1 LNGRKFI
8 VPKYGT
14 AAGDEEIAMIRKMEE
29 LDLRDKT
36 VFLRVDFN
44 VPIDQGKITETHRIE
59 SALPTIRLVLER
71 ARKVI
76 IASHLGRP
84 DGKVVAKFSLAPV
97 RDYLERTL
105 GQPVVMAP
113 NCIGADVERLA
124 RDPGHRI
131 LLLEN
136 LRFHRE
142 EEKNDTAFSQS
153 LAALADVYVDD
164 AFGAAHRA
172 HASIAGMAAFFKE
185 KAAGLLLQKELDYL
199 SRVLFKPESPFVT
212 ILGGAKVSDKIGVIR
227 NLLPKVNTLLIGG
240 GMAYT
245 FLKAKGVEIGRSLIE
260 SDKIVLAEALMKEAA
275 ERNVSLL
282 LPVDHITGDT
292 DKKNPVVGTT
302 QIPPDRIGL
311 DIGPQ
316 TAARFIDEIRK
327 AKMVLWN
334 GPVGLFEI
342 EPYSQGSRALALAL
356 AENYSRLVSIIAG
369 GDTVAAVAAAGVADK
384 ITHLSTGGGA
394 TLEFLEGRELP
405 GIKALEVAA

>member
-1 LNGRKFI
+1 
-8 VPKYGT
+8 
-14 AAGDEEIAMIRKMEE
+14 MIRKIDD
-29 LDLRDKT
+29 LDLRNKT

-59 SALPTIRLVLER
+59 SALPTIRLILER
-71 ARKVI
+71 ARKVV

-97 RDYLERTL
+97 RDYLERSL
-105 GQPVVMAP
+105 GQSVVMAP
-113 NCIGADVERLA
+113 DCIGADVERLA
-124 RDPGHRI
+124 REPSHRI

-142 EEKNDTAFSQS
+142 EEKNDPAFSQS
-153 LAALADVYVDD
+153 LAAFADVYVDD

-172 HASIAGMAAFFKE
+172 HASIAGMAALFKE

-199 SRVLFKPESPFVT
+199 SRVLSKPESPFVT

-245 FLKAKGVEIGRSLIE
+245 FLKAKGVDIGRSLIE
-260 SDKIVLAEALMKEAA
+260 SDKIALAEALMKEAA
-275 ERNVSLL
+275 ERDISLL
-282 LPVDHITGDT
+282 LPLDHVTGDT

-316 TAARFIDEIRK
+316 TVVRFIDEIRK

-342 EPYSQGSRALALAL
+342 ESYSQGSRALAQAL
-356 AENYSRLVSIIAG
+356 AENHSRLVSIIAG
-369 GDTVAAVAAAGVADK
+369 GDTVAAVTAAGVAGK

-394 TLEFLEGRELP
+394 TLEFLEGRKLP
-405 GIKALEVAA
+405 GIKALEVEA